1 MAEQFTVA
9 SLNEF
14 IEISQ
19 SISRQTV
26 EEYMMLVSNVLDK
39 AFRRDIYKKLG
50 ECQSLCFAED
60 EKEIEQRIYSVLDDT
75 MMDYSSSNELPE
87 FKDVVD
93 GYWEEI

>member
-1 MAEQFTVA
+1 
-9 SLNEF
+9 
-14 IEISQ
+14 
-19 SISRQTV
+19 
-26 EEYMMLVSNVLDK
+26 MMLVNNVLDK

-93 GYWEEI
+93 DYWEEI

>member
-1 MAEQFTVA
+1 M
-9 SLNEF
+9 NEL

-19 SISRQTV
+19 SISRQTI
-26 EEYMMLVSNVLDK
+26 EEYMMLVNNVLDK

-93 GYWEEI
+93 DYWEEI